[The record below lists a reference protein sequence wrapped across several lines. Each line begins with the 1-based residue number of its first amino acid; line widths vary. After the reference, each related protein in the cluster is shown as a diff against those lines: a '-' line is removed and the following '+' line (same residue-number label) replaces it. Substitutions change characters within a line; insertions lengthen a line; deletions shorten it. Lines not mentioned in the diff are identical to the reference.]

1 MTDTEST
8 QPRNRGLRH
17 IFIGSDGLRAGWSL
31 LLFCVILTVLS
42 ITAVAAAT
50 FINGRPPHAPAGTP
64 QGVIPSIK
72 GEALSF
78 VVLLATSLLMSWIER
93 RRFVAYGLR
102 RERALPDVLSGMAWG
117 IAMLSLLVGML
128 TLSGA
133 LVFDGF
139 AISGGTAL
147 GYGAA
152 WFLAFCLVGVFEEFL
167 TRGFLQYTLARGVA
181 GIVRAVAPDNKR
193 ARTIGFW
200 VAALV
205 FSVGVFAAGHLAN
218 KGETAMGL
226 VSVAL
231 AGLTFAYVLY
241 RTGSLW
247 WAIGFHATWDWAQ
260 SFLYGVRDS
269 GLAVQG
275 HLLVS
280 HPAGAALLSG
290 GDTGPEGSVLVVP
303 TLLLTVFII
312 HRTLPRRATAF
323 DA

>member
-1 MTDTEST
+1 MQDETSPSS
-8 QPRNRGLRH
+8 PRQGLGY
-17 IFIGSDGLRAGWSL
+17 IFFGRDGLRAGWSL
-31 LLFCVILTVLS
+31 ALFAIIVIALAIGATLA
-42 ITAVAAAT
+42 IKYAV
-50 FINGRPPHAPAGTP
+50 HVKAPAG
-64 QGVIPSIK
+64 GAA
-72 GEALSF
+72 GNEWFALANDGLGF
-78 VVLLATSLLMSWIER
+78 TVLVVSALVMSRIER
-93 RRFVAYGLR
+93 RPFVVYGLR
-102 RERALPDVLSGMAWG
+102 GEHVARDLLTGMAWG
-117 IAMLSLLVGML
+117 VAMLSLLVGML

-133 LVFDGF
+133 LVFDG
-139 AISGGTAL
+139 IAL
-147 GYGAA
+147 GADAALRYGAL
-152 WFLAFCLVGVFEEFL
+152 WFAAFLCVGLFEEFL

-181 GIVRAVAPDNKR
+181 GIVRAVAPNNKR

-218 KGETAMGL
+218 KGETVMGL

-260 SFLYGVRDS
+260 SYLYGVRDS

-280 HPAGAALLSG
+280 HPVGAALLSG